1 MATATK
7 EPRERIR
14 RRLLTVADL
23 AALPDDLPSGP
34 VKYELD
40 DGRLVTL
47 TAPPGE
53 IHGSNQGTIIY
64 LLKLHGQRK
73 GHGKALGEVGII
85 LRRNPDTVRAPDAA
99 FVLKRSLPVRT
110 SPEGYLETIPE
121 LVVEVR
127 SKNDSMVELR
137 AKADEYLDAGVQ
149 IVWLVDPAST
159 TVTVCRAKQSP
170 RKLGIGDILKAERII
185 PGFHVP
191 VAELFGEQ

>member
-1 MATATK
+1 MASVINQ
-7 EPRERIR
+7 PRKRTR

-23 AALPDDLPSGP
+23 AAFPDQLPSGP
-34 VKYELD
+34 VKYELA

-47 TAPPGE
+47 MAPPRGDHGRMQLRVGIILFSHAEKPGLGE
-53 IHGSNQGTIIY
+53 
-64 LLKLHGQRK
+64 
-73 GHGKALGEVGII
+73 AFGEVGVI

-99 FVLKRSLPVRT
+99 FVLKRSLPVRM

-127 SKNDSMVELR
+127 SKNDSLPELR

-170 RKLGIGDILKAERII
+170 RKLGVGDVLKAEGVI
-185 PGFHVP
+185 PGFRVP
-191 VAELFGEQ
+191 VAELFG

>member
-1 MATATK
+1 MASVVN
-7 EPRERIR
+7 EPRGRSR
-14 RRLLTVADL
+14 QRLLTVADL

-47 TAPPGE
+47 MAPPGE
-53 IHGSNQGTIIY
+53 THGSNQGTIIY
-64 LLKLHGQRK
+64 LLKMYGQRK

-85 LRRNPDTVRAPDAA
+85 LRRNPDAVRAPDAA
-99 FVLKRSLPVRT
+99 FVMKRSLPVRT

-127 SKNDSMVELR
+127 SKNDTLPELR

-149 IVWLVDPAST
+149 IVWVIDPAST
-159 TVTVCRAKQSP
+159 TVMIFRANHAV
-170 RKLGIGDILKAERII
+170 RKLGVRDILKAEKVI

-191 VAELFGEQ
+191 VAELFGE